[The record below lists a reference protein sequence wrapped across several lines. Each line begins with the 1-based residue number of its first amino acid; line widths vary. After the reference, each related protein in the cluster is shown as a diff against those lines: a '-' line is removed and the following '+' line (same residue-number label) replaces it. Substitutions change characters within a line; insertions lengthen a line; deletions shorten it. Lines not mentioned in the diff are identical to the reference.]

1 MITRFFP
8 FLCVLALLS
17 FNLLFADTVTNSKTN
32 EVIENVKT
40 SENEQG
46 IIVEYQDGTRRG
58 FKKEAVTIQ
67 KKEVNLGKRRR
78 IERGNQ
84 IRSLSCFRID
94 GLTFNL
100 ILYTSIENH
109 VVLHFFSTK
118 KLLFKFDESYANY
131 ISL

>member
-8 FLCVLALLS
+8 FLCVFALLS

-58 FKKEAVTIQ
+58 FKKEAITIQ
-67 KKEVNLGKRRR
+67 KKKLLGQKKKNRKRKP
-78 IERGNQ
+78 NQ
-84 IRSLSCFRID
+84 IV
-94 GLTFNL
+94 
-100 ILYTSIENH
+100 IL
-109 VVLHFFSTK
+109 L
-118 KLLFKFDESYANY
+118 
-131 ISL
+131 

>member
-67 KKEVNLGKRRR
+67 KK
-78 IERGNQ
+78 
-84 IRSLSCFRID
+84 
-94 GLTFNL
+94 
-100 ILYTSIENH
+100 
-109 VVLHFFSTK
+109 
-118 KLLFKFDESYANY
+118 KLLG
-131 ISL
+131 

>member
-8 FLCVLALLS
+8 FLCVFALLS

-58 FKKEAVTIQ
+58 FKKETVTIQ
-67 KKEVNLGKRRR
+67 KKKLLGQKKKNQKKKP
-78 IERGNQ
+78 NQ
-84 IRSLSCFRID
+84 IV
-94 GLTFNL
+94 
-100 ILYTSIENH
+100 IL
-109 VVLHFFSTK
+109 L
-118 KLLFKFDESYANY
+118 
-131 ISL
+131 

>member
-8 FLCVLALLS
+8 FLCVFALLS

-67 KKEVNLGKRRR
+67 KKEVTWVKEEESKEETKSDCYLALG
-78 IERGNQ
+78 
-84 IRSLSCFRID
+84 SM
-94 GLTFNL
+94 GLLL
-100 ILYTSIENH
+100 IL
-109 VVLHFFSTK
+109 FFI
-118 KLLFKFDESYANY
+118 LP
-131 ISL
+131 

>member
-1 MITRFFP
+1 MDTNEKRISFSKDNDYNMITRFFP
-8 FLCVLALLS
+8 FLCVFALS

-67 KKEVNLGKRRR
+67 KK
-78 IERGNQ
+78 
-84 IRSLSCFRID
+84 
-94 GLTFNL
+94 
-100 ILYTSIENH
+100 
-109 VVLHFFSTK
+109 
-118 KLLFKFDESYANY
+118 KLLG
-131 ISL
+131 